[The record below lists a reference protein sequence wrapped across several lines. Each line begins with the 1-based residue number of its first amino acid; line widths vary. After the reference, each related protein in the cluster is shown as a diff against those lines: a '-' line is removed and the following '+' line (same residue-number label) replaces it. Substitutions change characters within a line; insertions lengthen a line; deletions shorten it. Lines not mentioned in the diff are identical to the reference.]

1 MRYQTVD
8 ELADGLARAWTKS
21 TSADPERWSR
31 QNPALGQCAVT
42 ALVVQD
48 LFGGDLLRAHVRGV
62 SHYWNRLPSGE
73 EIDLTRQQFGDIAGF
88 PRGELKARSFVLSFP
103 DTVERYLSLS
113 RALGLSSAT
122 EVAPSDR

>member
-1 MRYQTVD
+1 MRYQTID
-8 ELADGLARAWTKS
+8 ELADQLAQAWTKS

-48 LFGGDLLRAHVRGV
+48 LFGGDLLRAQVRGV
-62 SHYWNRLPSGE
+62 SHYWNRLPSGQE
-73 EIDLTRQQFGDIAGF
+73 VDLTRQQFGDIADF
-88 PRGELKARSFVLSFP
+88 PAGEFKTRGFVLSFP

-113 RALGLSSAT
+113 RTLGLSSAT

>member
-73 EIDLTRQQFGDIAGF
+73 EVDLTRQQFGDIADF
-88 PRGELKARSFVLSFP
+88 PCGELKARGFVLSFP

-113 RALGLSSAT
+113 RGLGLSSAT